1 MRKDAAMAGAVAP
14 ANREAKSQPQLVRG
28 LTLTHTIAL
37 VVGTVIGTGVFLK
50 AAVMAQAVGTPLL
63 VLAAWLLAGLM
74 TLAGALTYAELG
86 ALLPHAG
93 GEYVYLRE
101 AYGRLPA
108 FLGGWMRVAIGST
121 GSIASLAAGFATF
134 MAAVLPLDA
143 VWTERTFKL
152 LGQTI
157 HWQFGTRQMLAVG
170 AIAVLSG
177 VNCAGI
183 RLGGRIQTVLTA
195 LKVLGIAVIVGGVFL
210 FSRGATVAH
219 LAKPAESPL
228 WSGFALFSAA
238 VLAALWAYDGWNQMP
253 MVAAEVQRPERNVP
267 RALVGGTLLIILIYC
282 LANLSYLYAL
292 PFGEVTSANSTTFRT
307 AAPVATKAAATFL
320 GPLGTQLVAI
330 IFIVSTLGALNGTIL
345 QCARVPY
352 AMARDGLFFGQLGK
366 LSEGTHVP
374 VLAII
379 VQAAWAS
386 VLAISG
392 TYDQITDC
400 LIFASWIFY
409 ALVTSSVFVLRKK
422 MRDAARPYRT
432 PGYPL
437 VPILFLLL
445 ATWLVLSTLYTRPV
459 ESAVGLILIAL
470 GFPLYLYFRKK
481 ISNEESAQ
489 YRELSRGSIN
499 P

>member
-1 MRKDAAMAGAVAP
+1 MAGGVAP
-14 ANREAKSQPQLVRG
+14 ANPRSAASEPQLVRG

-50 AAVMAQAVGTPLL
+50 GAVMAQAVGTPAL
-63 VLAAWLLAGLM
+63 VLAAWLVAGLM

-86 ALLPHAG
+86 AMLPHAG

-101 AYGRLPA
+101 AYGKIPA

-134 MAAVLPLDA
+134 LTALLPLDA
-143 VWTERTFKL
+143 VWFERTFKL

-157 HWQFGTRQMLAVG
+157 HWQVGTRQIMAVG
-170 AIAVLSG
+170 AILVLSV

-210 FSRGATVAH
+210 LSKGATTTH
-219 LAKPAESPL
+219 LARPAESPA

-238 VLAALWAYDGWNQMP
+238 ILAALWAYDGWNQMP

-267 RALVGGTLLIILIYC
+267 RALVGGVLLIILVYC
-282 LANLSYLYAL
+282 LANLAYLYAL
-292 PFGEVTSANSTTFRT
+292 PFQEVASANSTGFRQ
-307 AAPVATKAAATFL
+307 APPVATKAVSTFL

-330 IFIVSTLGALNGTIL
+330 IFIVSTLRALNGTIL
-345 QCARVPY
+345 QCARVPF
-352 AMARDGLFFGQLGK
+352 AMARDGLFFRRLGN

-374 VLAII
+374 VLAIV

-422 MRDAARPYRT
+422 MPNATRPYRT

-445 ATWLVLSTLYTRPV
+445 ASWLVLTTLYTRPV
-459 ESAVGLILIAL
+459 ESVVGLILIVL
-470 GFPLYLYFRKK
+470 GFPVYFYFRAR
-481 ISNEESAQ
+481 NRRDERALTPVQ
-489 YRELSRGSIN
+489 
-499 P
+499 